1 MNHISIEAISDQIEQ
16 IYLSDPEK
24 AETAIEIYL
33 KKRLIGF
40 QSDERLLLVN
50 NLVKKFS
57 RSHQAVSPGQA
68 VSEDKDLDKD
78 VLSKAFSLLLGH
90 EVSEDELSSTEL
102 LQRMAESL
110 NTIFTTLN
118 QLVSLINATLFG
130 KHTGEETIRQV
141 IGDRLK
147 NEEPSKS
154 LETYLGQINKAF
166 LISQKAFQETAH
178 DMVKK
183 ILQTFDQ
190 GQIEHSKG
198 SKIKFGV
205 FKKAELFEAINNNYE
220 KLQKWFKS
228 DRFMED
234 FLREFEKNCR
244 KLSD

>member
-1 MNHISIEAISDQIEQ
+1 MHHISIEAISAQIKQ

-24 AETAIEIYL
+24 AENAIETYL
-33 KKRLIGF
+33 EKRLIGF
-40 QSDERLLLVN
+40 QRDEKLLLVDK
-50 NLVKKFS
+50 LVKKIS
-57 RSHQAVSPGQA
+57 GSHQAVPPDQ
-68 VSEDKDLDKD
+68 VVTENKDLDKE

-118 QLVSLINATLFG
+118 QLVSLINSTLFG
-130 KHTGEETIRQV
+130 RQIGEETIRQV

-166 LISQKAFQETAH
+166 LISQKAFQNTAH

-183 ILQTFDQ
+183 ILQTFAQ
-190 GQIEHSKG
+190 EQSEHSKG

-205 FKKAELFEAINNNYE
+205 FKKAELFENINNNYQ

-244 KLSD
+244 KLSE